1 LPFLNPSPCATAK
14 AKAARGWRGV
24 WGEVKAIPAM
34 ARTKDFDENEV
45 LNKAIGIFWHKGYNG
60 TSMQDLVD
68 GLGISRSSLYDTYGD
83 KHTLFIK
90 ALESYQGINSDKICN
105 IMNSSASAK
114 EVIKNL
120 LEFITNGLLKDRDQK
135 GCFMVNA
142 EVEVA
147 PHDQEV
153 SEMICKNDQQ
163 IEETFYKAIKKGQ
176 DTGEISPLRDARALA
191 RFISNNVKGLQ
202 VTAKSTTERAVFD
215 DIIKL
220 TLAVL
225 D

>member
-1 LPFLNPSPCATAK
+1 
-14 AKAARGWRGV
+14 
-24 WGEVKAIPAM
+24 M

-45 LNKAIGIFWHKGYNG
+45 LAKAIQLFWYKGYNG

-68 GLGISRSSLYDTYGD
+68 TLGISRSSLYDTYTD

-90 ALESYQGINSDKICN
+90 ALESYQHAGAAKIQGIIDQTG
-105 IMNSSASAK
+105 SAK
-114 EVIKNL
+114 ETIKKL
-120 LEFITNGLLKDRDQK
+120 LELAIPELIGEKQQK

-153 SEMICKNDQQ
+153 NNVVCKNDQQ
-163 IEETFYKAIKKGQ
+163 MEEAFYQVIKKGQ
-176 DTGEISPLRDARALA
+176 DSGEIKNAQDARALA
-191 RFISNNVKGLQ
+191 RFIFNGMKGMR
-202 VTAKSTTERAVFD
+202 VTAKSTPDQSVFD

-220 TLAVL
+220 TVSAL

>member
-1 LPFLNPSPCATAK
+1 
-14 AKAARGWRGV
+14 
-24 WGEVKAIPAM
+24 M

-45 LNKAIGIFWHKGYNG
+45 LNKAIAVFWHKGYNG

-90 ALESYQGINSDKICN
+90 ALESYQSAGSVKVCAIIN
-105 IMNSSASAK
+105 NSGPAK
-114 EVIKNL
+114 ERIKKL
-120 LEFITNGLLKDRDQK
+120 LTLIAGELLGDQKHK

-147 PHDQEV
+147 PHDPEV
-153 SEMICKNDQQ
+153 SKMICQNDQQ
-163 IEETFYKAIKKGQ
+163 VEDALYQVIKKGQ
-176 DTGEISPLRDARALA
+176 ESGEIANRQDARALA
-191 RFISNNVKGLQ
+191 RFTFNTVKGIR
-202 VTAKSTTERAVFD
+202 VTAKSITDKAVFD

-220 TLAVL
+220 ALAIL

>member
-1 LPFLNPSPCATAK
+1 
-14 AKAARGWRGV
+14 
-24 WGEVKAIPAM
+24 M
-34 ARTKDFDENEV
+34 ARTKEFDENEV
-45 LNKAIGIFWHKGYNG
+45 LKKAVDLFWLKGYNG

-90 ALESYQGINSDKICN
+90 ALECYQCT
-105 IMNSSASAK
+105 SSAKIIQIIGNNLPAK
-114 EVIKNL
+114 ETIKQILEYITDEL
-120 LEFITNGLLKDRDQK
+120 LGDHSRK

-153 SEMICKNDQQ
+153 NNMVCKNDQQ
-163 IEETFYKAIKKGQ
+163 MEEAFYRVIKQGQ
-176 DTGEISPLRDARALA
+176 ERGEIKNNQDARALS
-191 RFISNNVKGLQ
+191 RFIFNSVKGMR
-202 VTAKSTTERAVFD
+202 VTAKSASDQSIFR
-215 DIIKL
+215 DIIAL
-220 TLAVL
+220 TVSAL